1 MRVLSVLLLIPTL
14 ALSTPAGAGESS
26 RQATL
31 YKNPQCGCCEGYAD
45 YLRDNGFEVT
55 VKPTHDLPL
64 LHRQHGVPEPL
75 VGCHTTL
82 VDGYVVEG
90 HAPIGAVLRAPRHQ
104 GHLTARHARRLARHV
119 RRQNGAF
126 HDLRDRRRAGQ
137 GVRGRMTRPFPTRRG
152 CSGSGM
158 SRFSPPSQIV
168 CTARLIAKD

>member
-1 MRVLSVLLLIPTL
+1 MRMLSVLLLITTL
-14 ALSTPAGAGESS
+14 VLSPPAVAGESS

-82 VDGYVVEG
+82 VEGYVVEG
-90 HAPIGAVLRAPRHQ
+90 HVPIGALLRM
-104 GHLTARHARRLARHV
+104 LTERPAIKGISLP
-119 RRQNGAF
+119 GMP
-126 HDLRDRRRAGQ
+126 AGS
-137 GVRGRMTRPFPTRRG
+137 P
-152 CSGSGM
+152 GM
-158 SRFSPPSQIV
+158 SGEKAGPFTIYEIGDGPPKV
-168 CTARLIAKD
+168 YEVE